1 MPRVVPSQVTDFIA
15 QTWPPAIL
23 AASKMGMHL
32 GDIGLNVGDGGR
44 LAALIA
50 LADKI
55 PDELL
60 TLTGGDY
67 SDYSTALASIRFTLS
82 QWIGGQQHP
91 RVPSVHGRDPVL
103 VVYEKLKLCPDQLP
117 SPATATLMFIGDV
130 KLRDT
135 IRLDIS
141 AANSDLVN
149 GEWKGATV
157 LAGSATE
164 ALLLW
169 AIQEAETRTP
179 DTISS
184 AIAAVVPSLLERKP
198 NADPERWDFLELI
211 EVARHLMLI
220 KEDTATQSRL
230 CKDFR
235 NLIHP
240 GRAARLA
247 QVCDRGTALSA
258 LAAVELVVRDL
269 TLNAA

>member
-32 GDIGLNVGDGGR
+32 GHMGMHLGDSGH

-60 TLTGGDY
+60 TLTGRDY
-67 SDYSTALASIRFTLS
+67 SGYSTALASIRFTLN
-82 QWIGGQQHP
+82 QWIGGQTQP
-91 RVPSVHGRDPVL
+91 RVPLIQGREAVSVI
-103 VVYEKLKLCPDQLP
+103 YEKLKLCPDQLP
-117 SPATATLMFIGDV
+117 SPATATLTFIGDV
-130 KLRDT
+130 QLRDT

-157 LAGSATE
+157 LAASATE

-169 AIQEAETRTP
+169 AIQEAEARTP
-179 DTISS
+179 GRIST
-184 AIAAVVPSLLERKP
+184 AVAALVPSPLKRKP
-198 NADPERWDFLELI
+198 DANPESWDFIELI
-211 EVARHLMLI
+211 EVARHLRQI
-220 KEDTATQSRL
+220 KDDTATQSRL

-247 QVCDRGTALSA
+247 QACDRGTALAA

-269 TLNAA
+269 TP